1 MTRWQFFW
9 MKYFNP
15 RSLTGSDAKAVM
27 DIYTEEIFQSTLP
40 HRERRTSDKGRPG
53 YSYFNP
59 RSLTGSDPA
68 HFPEAED
75 PVHFNPRSLT
85 GSDSVEEAMSGKC
98 HISIHA
104 PSPGATTN
112 YNFSCRRRSFQSTL
126 PHRERQQNPLIFL
139 PFPSLFLRNY
149 TVSILTIQSHS
160 SKPPHNFPSYF
171 PISSANPSGDL
182 WVLGIRTGA
191 FRVCVFRQ
199 NAVPYR

>member
-1 MTRWQFFW
+1 MLPHRGRRVTRWQFFW

-85 GSDSVEEAMSGKC
+85 GSDPINLEPEIQQW
-98 HISIHA
+98 ISIHA
-104 PSPGATTN
+104 PSPGATCLCHPE
-112 YNFSCRRRSFQSTL
+112 YNIRVISI
-126 PHRERQQNPLIFL
+126 HA
-139 PFPSLFLRNY
+139 PSPGATRNSPMEY
-149 TVSILTIQSHS
+149 SL
-160 SKPPHNFPSYF
+160 
-171 PISSANPSGDL
+171 L
-182 WVLGIRTGA
+182 
-191 FRVCVFRQ
+191 
-199 NAVPYR
+199 

>member
-85 GSDSVEEAMSGKC
+85 GSDPINLEPEIQQW
-98 HISIHA
+98 ISIHA
-104 PSPGATTN
+104 PSPGATCLCHPEYNIRVISIHAPSPGATAKSP
-112 YNFSCRRRSFQSTL
+112 NFSSISL
-126 PHRERQQNPLIFL
+126 
-139 PFPSLFLRNY
+139 SLFTQLYRF
-149 TVSILTIQSHS
+149 H
-160 SKPPHNFPSYF
+160 PHNTIPFLQTPS
-171 PISSANPSGDL
+171 
-182 WVLGIRTGA
+182 
-191 FRVCVFRQ
+191 
-199 NAVPYR
+199 